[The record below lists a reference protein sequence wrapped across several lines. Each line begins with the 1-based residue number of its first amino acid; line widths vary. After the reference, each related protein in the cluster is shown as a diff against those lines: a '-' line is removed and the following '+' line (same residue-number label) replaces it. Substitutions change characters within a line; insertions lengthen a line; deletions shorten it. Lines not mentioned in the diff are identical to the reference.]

1 MDSKNFKVG
10 DKVWFWDFGTDQPDS
25 GIVVKIDKCVKP
37 LTSDLSPYAKLQID
51 DSIFYCERYFDQL
64 FSTKEEVMSFTRNNR
79 DKYIEGYKSE
89 IKNVN
94 DLIEFMY
101 NHPICKNIGQYT
113 DIDARFAAKEKAKE
127 LLGIDLDY

>member
-51 DSIFYCERYFDQL
+51 DSIFVKDISISYFQL
-64 FSTKEEVMSFTRNNR
+64 KKKLCRLQ
-79 DKYIEGYKSE
+79 E
-89 IKNVN
+89 ITV
-94 DLIEFMY
+94 I
-101 NHPICKNIGQYT
+101 NI
-113 DIDARFAAKEKAKE
+113 
-127 LLGIDLDY
+127 